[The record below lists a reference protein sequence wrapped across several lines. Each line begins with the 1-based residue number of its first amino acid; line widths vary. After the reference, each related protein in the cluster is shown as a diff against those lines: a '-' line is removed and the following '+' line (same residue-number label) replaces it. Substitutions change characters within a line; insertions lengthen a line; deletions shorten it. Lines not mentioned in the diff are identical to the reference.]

1 MLKLKGVIPALTTP
15 FREDQSMDLDAF
27 QELVDIVIKDGVHAI
42 VPNGCT
48 GESWALSDDERMD
61 LFKAAVDAAAG
72 RVPVIVGAGGISV
85 RDAMIKVRQAE
96 KAGADGIMT
105 QAPWYVMPGEE
116 EIFDYYKGILAATEL
131 PMMVYNIPRR
141 TGVTMS
147 ADLIDSLAD
156 QPGVIALK
164 ESSKNWLLLSEII
177 RRCRDRISILTG
189 YFQVLGLAAFSEGAV
204 GYVDSATPVIGKMS
218 VDYYNAVM
226 SGDME
231 TARRLQVH
239 LANLNQGFF
248 GIGTFPAA
256 TKVAL
261 ELLGRPGGR
270 PRDPIR
276 PLTAAQREQVR
287 EALTAAGLLPNV
299 AQRKAG

>member
-15 FREDQSMDLDAF
+15 FKDDQSMDLDAF

-61 LFKAAVDAAAG
+61 LFKAAVNAAAG
-72 RVPVIVGAGGISV
+72 RVPVIAGAGGISV

-96 KAGADGIMT
+96 KAGADAIMT

-116 EIFDYYKGILAATEL
+116 EIFDYYKGILASTDL

-147 ADLIDSLAD
+147 ADLIDRLAD

-164 ESSKNWLLLSEII
+164 ESSKNWLLLSDII

-189 YFQVLGLAAFSEGAV
+189 YFQVLGLAAFAEGAV

-218 VDYYNAVM
+218 VDYYNAAM

-239 LANLNQGFF
+239 LANLNKGFF

-276 PLTAAQREQVR
+276 PLNAQQREQVR

-299 AQRKAG
+299 AQRKAS